1 MYNLFFKYSNTVSR
15 AFKVLSV
22 KNAPD
27 ELVGAQR
34 LLLFNIS
41 RKILKHGLE
50 IMGLKVLNEM

>member
-1 MYNLFFKYSNTVSR
+1 MSR

-27 ELVGAQR
+27 ELIAAQR

-41 RKILKHGLE
+41 RRILKHGLE